1 MVLDFMIS
9 ALHCR
14 TFFFTCFLSLNVVHL
29 QTVMLTLQVL
39 DDATE
44 AVAVGGDDNV
54 LSRLDYRGDDVIPE
68 RQGAGNGV
76 LQ

>member
-1 MVLDFMIS
+1 
-9 ALHCR
+9 
-14 TFFFTCFLSLNVVHL
+14 
-29 QTVMLTLQVL
+29 MLTLQVL

-54 LSRLDYRGDDVIPE
+54 LSRLDFRGDDVIPE
-68 RQGAGNGV
+68 RQGAGDGV

>member
-1 MVLDFMIS
+1 
-9 ALHCR
+9 
-14 TFFFTCFLSLNVVHL
+14 
-29 QTVMLTLQVL
+29 MLTLQVF

-54 LSRLDYRGDDVIPE
+54 LPSFDLRSDDVIPE

-76 LQ
+76 FQ